1 MLLRLLPSPDL
12 VGLRDRRDAQRHEF
26 MPPTLLEIKQ
36 KIEAAQMPLV
46 KECELVA
53 LSKQR

>member
-12 VGLRDRRDAQRHEF
+12 AGLRDRRDAQRHEL
-26 MPPTLLEIKQ
+26 MPPMLVEIKQ

-46 KECELVA
+46 KESERVA
-53 LSKQR
+53 LGKQR